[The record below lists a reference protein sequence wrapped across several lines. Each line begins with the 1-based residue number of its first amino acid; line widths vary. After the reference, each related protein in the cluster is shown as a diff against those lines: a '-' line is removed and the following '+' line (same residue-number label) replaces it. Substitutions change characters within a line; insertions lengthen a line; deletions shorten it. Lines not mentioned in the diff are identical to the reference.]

1 MRAVHRFA
9 FRSEQ
14 SAVGPMGWDEARMRN
29 SYFLDA
35 SGQMNIV
42 IGFLIA
48 AAVGLTGIGGGSFT
62 VPALVLI
69 VGLTAGEAVGTAF
82 LFAGVLRLIAAPFYL
97 FGKQIHS
104 RYLWLLL
111 QGAVPG
117 LLVGIWGLRLLNR
130 EAGNPLIIVVLGVL
144 LAASSSVTFIRR
156 VQNPSFARKNHRWL
170 PWLAL
175 PIGVESGFSSAGAG
189 ALGTVLLLNYSEMTP
204 SQVVGTDLLFGLVLA
219 VIGGA
224 FHWTFGSINGPV
236 LLELLAGGLPGV
248 IVGCLLARRVPAS
261 KLKTAV
267 ATIAIVAG
275 LQLVWTGSRAFAAA
289 RRSRNEAKIMLQAG
303 RPQVI
308 HVAR

>member
-1 MRAVHRFA
+1 
-9 FRSEQ
+9 
-14 SAVGPMGWDEARMRN
+14 MGWNEAGVRH
-29 SYFLDA
+29 SHFLDA
-35 SGQMNIV
+35 GGKMNFL

-82 LFAGVLRLIAAPFYL
+82 LFAGVLRLIAAPFYVV
-97 FGKQIHS
+97 GKQIHS

-130 EAGNPLIIVVLGVL
+130 DAGNPLVIVVLGVL
-144 LAASSSVTFIRR
+144 LAASSSITFIRR
-156 VQNPSFARKNHRWL
+156 VQNPSFAGKNHRWL

-204 SQVVGTDLLFGLVLA
+204 AQVVGTDLLFGLVLA
-219 VIGGA
+219 VIGSA
-224 FHWTFGSINGPV
+224 FHWTFGSINSPV
-236 LLELLAGGLPGV
+236 LVELLAGGVPGV
-248 IVGCLLARRVPAS
+248 VAGCLLARKVPAN

-267 ATIAIVAG
+267 AMVAIFAG
-275 LQLVWTGSRAFAAA
+275 LQLVWSGGRAFVAA
-289 RRSRNEAKIMLQAG
+289 RHAANAAKITAQAG
-303 RPQVI
+303 VG
-308 HVAR
+308 HAR

>member
-1 MRAVHRFA
+1 
-9 FRSEQ
+9 
-14 SAVGPMGWDEARMRN
+14 MRN
-29 SYFLDA
+29 SYLLDA
-35 SGQMNIV
+35 SGKMNFV

-130 EAGNPLIIVVLGVL
+130 DAGNPLLIALLGVL
-144 LAASSSVTFIRR
+144 LAASSSITFIRR
-156 VQNPSFARKNHRWL
+156 VQNPSFAGKNHRWL

-204 SQVVGTDLLFGLVLA
+204 AQVVGTDLLFGLVLA
-219 VIGGA
+219 VIGSA
-224 FHWTFGSINGPV
+224 FHWSFGSISMPM
-236 LLELLAGGLPGV
+236 LFELLLAGVPGV
-248 IVGCLLARRVPAS
+248 VLGCLLARRVPAN
-261 KLKTAV
+261 KLKTVVAV
-267 ATIAIVAG
+267 VAIFAG
-275 LQLVWTGSRAFAAA
+275 LQLVWSGSRALVERRAA
-289 RRSRNEAKIMLQAG
+289 S
-303 RPQVI
+303 
-308 HVAR
+308 VARNITRAGVGHAR